1 MKLKYRIEAA
11 VGGQIFEV
19 YVGTL
24 AAANREAKTLKR
36 AHPGATIT
44 IVKTLP

>member
-1 MKLKYRIEAA
+1 MKLNYRVEAA
-11 VGGQIFEV
+11 IGGQVYES

-24 AAANREAKTLKR
+24 AAANREAKALKR

-44 IVKTLP
+44 ITKS